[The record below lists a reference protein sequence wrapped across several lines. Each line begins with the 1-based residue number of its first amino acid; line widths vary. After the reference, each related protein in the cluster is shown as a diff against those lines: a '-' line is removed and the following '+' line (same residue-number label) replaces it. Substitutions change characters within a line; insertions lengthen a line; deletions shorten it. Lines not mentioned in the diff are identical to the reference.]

1 MQVIMLLLLLLMMM
15 VIMMMMKRRRRRMMI
30 IIIAVISIAS
40 YLTDRREHVTLYQIS
55 TNVYIK
61 TWAPLP
67 GPKKPDGFCGRIAA
81 LNRES

>member
-1 MQVIMLLLLLLMMM
+1 MQVIMLLMMM
-15 VIMMMMKRRRRRMMI
+15 VIMMMMRRRRRRRI

-55 TNVYIK
+55 NNVYIK